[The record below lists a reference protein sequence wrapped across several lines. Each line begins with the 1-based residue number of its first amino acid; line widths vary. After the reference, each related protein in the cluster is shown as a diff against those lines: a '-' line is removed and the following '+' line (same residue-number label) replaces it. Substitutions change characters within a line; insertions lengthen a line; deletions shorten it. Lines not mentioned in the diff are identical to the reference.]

1 MSDDP
6 TKRVALKVS
15 IGGQVRNVT
24 FDELTLSNNL
34 GLEALVTLLVHKG
47 VFKAEELQ
55 QEMERIRKN
64 RYRDPSDFE
73 ELKEPP
79 R

>member
-15 IGGQVRNVT
+15 IGDKIHEVT

-34 GLEALVTLLVHKG
+34 GLEALVTILVEKG
-47 VFKAEELQ
+47 IFQAEELQ
-55 QEMERIRKN
+55 LIMERIRQD
-64 RYRDPSDFE
+64 RYRGPE
-73 ELKEPP
+73 G
-79 R
+79 

>member
-1 MSDDP
+1 MADEAS
-6 TKRVALKVS
+6 KRVALKVS
-15 IGGQVRNVT
+15 IRGQVRDVT

-55 QEMERIRKN
+55 QEMERIRKD
-64 RYRDPSDFE
+64 RYRDPSDFTPPKD
-73 ELKEPP
+73 KE
-79 R
+79 